1 MINQMK
7 QLIMIVFPILCLS
20 CANSKQNMKSI
31 IAKLEVNI
39 KEKRPLFY
47 DQLKKPLTEQEI
59 SELEKKYN
67 KKLPQDL
74 KELYLWKNGQK
85 QDCYESFVNN
95 SMFEPLESVLS
106 ANQELTEMIG
116 YDFEIENWWN
126 ENWLP
131 IFSNGAGSYIC
142 YDLKG
147 IFTGQKGQLVEY
159 WKGDNDRQVIDMR
172 LVDFLNNLNQY
183 YETNSKNNFDKKFD
197 INESIAQCK
206 KEFIVDKP
214 IEK

>member
-1 MINQMK
+1 
-7 QLIMIVFPILCLS
+7 
-20 CANSKQNMKSI
+20 
-31 IAKLEVNI
+31 
-39 KEKRPLFY
+39 
-47 DQLKKPLTEQEI
+47 
-59 SELEKKYN
+59 
-67 KKLPQDL
+67 
-74 KELYLWKNGQK
+74 
-85 QDCYESFVNN
+85 
-95 SMFEPLESVLS
+95 MFEPLESVLS